1 MDVQQAVAEGAEIFA
16 DVEAQARAI
25 KMRMRGLRKVF
36 EAIRDTGAA
45 GSLETQESACECDA
59 LATQFEADV
68 WALHRK
74 LTLSAQA
81 KGIDLPATRD
91 GGR

>member
-1 MDVQQAVAEGAEIFA
+1 MDVQQAVAAGAAIFE
-16 DVEAQARAI
+16 DVEGQARAI
-25 KMRMRGLRKVF
+25 KMRMRELRKVF
-36 EAIRDTGAA
+36 EAIRDAGVA
-45 GSLETQESACECDA
+45 GSLETQEAATACDA

-81 KGIDLPATRD
+81 KGIDLPQTRS

>member
-1 MDVQQAVAEGAEIFA
+1 MDVQQAVEKGAAIFA
-16 DVEAQARAI
+16 DVEGQARAI
-25 KMRMRGLRKVF
+25 KMQMRELRKVF
-36 EAIRDTGAA
+36 EAIRDAGAA
-45 GSLETQESACECDA
+45 GALETQEAACEADA
-59 LATQFEADV
+59 LATRFEADV
-68 WALHRK
+68 WALHCK